1 MSVVYNGPGDF
12 DNFYINKNL
21 NNSLITK
28 PYLLYVG
35 KRNSYKN
42 FINFIK
48 DYFIQLLLLILVFVI
63 IYIVDHISNINTIIF
78 STPSVVPNSKPL
90 VFHPKRRKTL
100 KK

>member
-1 MSVVYNGPGDF
+1 MDKETE
-12 DNFYINKNL
+12 INYENL
-21 NNSLITK
+21 SEWDLI
-28 PYLLYVG
+28 
-35 KRNSYKN
+35 SI
-42 FINFIK
+42 INFIK

-78 STPSVVPNSKPL
+78 STQSVVPNSKPL